1 MSDRLGLIRSNYSR
15 ELISPMKIGKEILA
29 DSPTVQ
35 IVSGAYGTMK
45 TSLKIVSLGLLG
57 LYGIRV
63 FLKDR

>member
-1 MSDRLGLIRSNYSR
+1 
-15 ELISPMKIGKEILA
+15 MKIGKEILA